1 MVEYLDSKQFKE
13 MFLSGA
19 AAINENKDLINELNV
34 FPVPDGDTGTNM
46 SMTIMS
52 AALEVT
58 ALNDTDFKTLAEAMA
73 TGSLKG
79 ARGNSGVILSQ
90 ILRGMSNVI
99 KHERK
104 MDTRILAEALKR
116 GSDTAYKAVMRPK
129 EGTILTVI
137 KEASAFAVENAEFI
151 KDMDEFLEAVLKSAK
166 EALNKT
172 PDLLPILKQAGVV
185 DSGGT
190 GLVSFLNG
198 MLLGL
203 RGEEIKLDLSAYSAK
218 QTPNMRIDNVSDN
231 IEFAYCTEMIVL
243 LKEKVAS
250 PRLNDFREY
259 LETLGD
265 SLVFVPDTSFIKLHV
280 HTNNPDKV
288 ISRALTFGE
297 LTDIKI
303 DNMKEEHRE
312 ILFKK
317 GDNGVYVEKVEA
329 KHSNGS
335 EELNI
340 DMNQKEKDVKRKRI
354 GFISVSAGTGFSAL
368 FKDLSC
374 DEIIEGGQT
383 MNPSTEDILER
394 IDRINAEN
402 IFVFPNNKNIILA
415 CNQARDLCNDKKIT
429 VIPSTTLPQGIAAM
443 MCYMGDD
450 LQDIDT
456 LRNDMY
462 EALKR
467 IKSYSLTYAVR
478 DTDIDNIEIKK
489 GDIMV
494 IGDNGI
500 VSANP
505 SIISAMGKLL
515 QDAVDELSSFV
526 SIYRGRDVDDSMDMA
541 IVDFVKSNYPDIEID
556 FYFGGQ
562 PVYYYVV
569 SVE

>member
-1 MVEYLDSKQFKE
+1 MIEYLDSEQFKK

-52 AALEVT
+52 AALEVNK
-58 ALNDTDFKTLAEAMA
+58 LNEPDFKTLAEGMA
-73 TGSLKG
+73 VGSLKG

-90 ILRGMSNVI
+90 ILRGMSKVI
-99 KHERK
+99 KHESRI
-104 MDTRILAEALKR
+104 DTMIMAQALKK
-116 GSDTAYKAVMRPK
+116 GCDTAYKAVMRPK

-137 KEASAFAVENAEFI
+137 NEASAFAVENAEFI
-151 KDMDEFLEAVLKSAK
+151 TDMDEFLDAVLKIAK
-166 EALNKT
+166 ASLDNT
-172 PDLLPILKQAGVV
+172 PNLLPILKQAGVV

-190 GLVSFLNG
+190 GLVTFLNG

-203 RGEEIKLDLSAYSAK
+203 RGEEIKLDLSLYSAK
-218 QTPNMRIDNVSDN
+218 VKPNINADNEADN
-231 IEFAYCTEMIVL
+231 IEFGYCTEMIVM

-250 PRLNDFREY
+250 PRLNDFRDY

-265 SLVFVPDTSFIKLHV
+265 SLVFVPDSSFIKLHV

-288 ISRALTFGE
+288 ISKALTFGE
-297 LTDIKI
+297 LTGIKI
-303 DNMKEEHRE
+303 DNMREEHRE

-317 GDNGVYVEKVEA
+317 GENGVYVENDRTGFTTGEA
-329 KHSNGS
+329 A
-335 EELNI
+335 LNPSI
-340 DMNQKEKDVKRKRI
+340 KLKDDGKLKKT
-354 GFISVSAGTGFSAL
+354 GFIAVSSGTGFSTL
-368 FKDLSC
+368 FKDLGC

-383 MNPSTEDILER
+383 MNPSTEDILDR
-394 IDRINAEN
+394 IDRISAEN
-402 IFVFPNNKNIILA
+402 IFVFPNNKNIVLA
-415 CNQARDLCNDKKIT
+415 CNQARDMTENKKVT
-429 VIPSTTLPQGIAAM
+429 VIPSTTLPQGVAAM
-443 MCYMGDD
+443 MCYTGDD
-450 LQDIDT
+450 SLDIDT
-456 LRNDMY
+456 LRNEMY
-462 EALKR
+462 DAVKR

-478 DTDIDNIEIKK
+478 DTDIDKVEIKK

-500 VSANP
+500 VSASP
-505 SIISAMGKLL
+505 SIISAMGSLL
-515 QDAVDELSSFV
+515 QDAVDEYSGFI
-526 SIYRGRDVDDSMDMA
+526 SIYRGKDVDDSMDAA
-541 IVDFVKSNYPDIEID
+541 IVEFVKANYPDIEID

>member
-1 MVEYLDSKQFKE
+1 MIEYLDSEQFKK

-52 AALEVT
+52 AALEINT
-58 ALNDTDFKTLAEAMA
+58 LKNPDFKTLAEGMA
-73 TGSLKG
+73 VGSLKG

-90 ILRGMSNVI
+90 ILRGMSKVI
-99 KHERK
+99 KHESK
-104 MDTRILAEALKR
+104 IDTRIMAKALKK
-116 GSDTAYKAVMRPK
+116 GCDTAYKAVMKPK

-137 KEASAFAVENAEFI
+137 NEASAFAVENAEFI
-151 KDMDEFLEAVLKSAK
+151 TDMDEFLDEVLKIAK
-166 EALNKT
+166 ASLDNT
-172 PDLLPILKQAGVV
+172 PNLLPILKQAGVV

-203 RGEEIKLDLSAYSAK
+203 RGEEIKLDLSLYSAK
-218 QTPNMRIDNVSDN
+218 TMPSIKVDDEVNN

-250 PRLNDFREY
+250 PRLNDFRDY
-259 LETLGD
+259 LGNLGD
-265 SLVFVPDTSFIKLHV
+265 SLVFVPDSSFIKLHV

-288 ISRALTFGE
+288 ISKALTFGE
-297 LTDIKI
+297 LTGIKI

-312 ILFKK
+312 ILFRK
-317 GDNGVYVEKVEA
+317 GENGVYVENDKADFTE
-329 KHSNGS
+329 KMP
-335 EELNI
+335 ELNSSA
-340 DMNQKEKDVKRKRI
+340 KSKDDSELKKI
-354 GFISVSAGTGFSAL
+354 GFISVSSGKGFSTL
-368 FKDLSC
+368 FKDLGC

-383 MNPSTEDILER
+383 MNPSTENILDR

-402 IFVFPNNKNIILA
+402 IFIFPNNKNIVLA
-415 CNQARDLCNDKKIT
+415 CNQARDMCENKKIT

-443 MCYMGDD
+443 MCYMSDD
-450 LQDIDT
+450 LSDIDT
-456 LRNDMY
+456 LRNEMY
-462 EALKR
+462 DAIKR

-478 DTDIDNIEIKK
+478 DTDIDNVQIKK

-500 VSANP
+500 VSAGP
-505 SIISAMGKLL
+505 SIVSAMGNLL
-515 QDAVDELSSFV
+515 QDAVDECSGFI
-526 SIYRGRDVDDSMDMA
+526 SIYRGKDVDDSMDTA
-541 IVDFVKSNYPDIEID
+541 IVEFVKSNYPDIEID